1 MKRALLVSTAL
12 VAMLAAGG
20 GWMLKQR
27 AAVPSAAPVAA
38 AAPAEVAAVEFAAA
52 DIETLAPATL
62 ARTVPLTGSL
72 KPVDQT
78 VVKTKVAGELREVL
92 VREGLPVR
100 RGQPVARLDP
110 TEYEVRVRE
119 REATLKAA
127 VSQVDQAKRTL
138 DNTAQLKEKAFV
150 SQSALDQAQSAWE
163 VAGGNRDAAA
173 AQLALARKQ
182 LADTV
187 MSSAIDGV
195 VAERFA
201 QAGEKLPVDGRVL
214 SVVDLSRM
222 EIEAPVPAAEVG
234 AVRVGQTV
242 ELRIEGVAAPQVG
255 RIARIAPSTQAGTRS
270 VPVYIALDNR
280 DPSVRAGL
288 FAQGSLTVERREGA
302 LSVPQ
307 TAVRDRGGRTFV
319 YAIVD
324 GRVVERDVKLGLR
337 DEGSGTTRVEVL
349 QGLAAGER
357 IVAANLGAL
366 RAGAPARIAPGTGPG
381 GGPGGVQAA
390 PAAATASR

>member
-1 MKRALLVSTAL
+1 MKRVLVVCAA
-12 VAMLAAGG
+12 VAAVAVAGG
-20 GWMLKQR
+20 LWTMAKR
-27 AAVPSAAPVAA
+27 PAAPVAA
-38 AAPAEVAAVEFAAA
+38 PPAAPAAVAAPLEFAAA

-62 ARTVPLTGSL
+62 ARTVPLTGTL
-72 KPVDQT
+72 RPVDQT
-78 VVKTKVAGELREVL
+78 LVRTKVAGELREVL
-92 VREGLPVR
+92 VREGMAVR

-127 VSQVDQAKRTL
+127 ASQVDQARRTL

-150 SQSALDQAQSAWE
+150 SQSALDQAQSTWE
-163 VAGGNRDAAA
+163 VAVGNRDAAA

-187 MSSAIDGV
+187 MSPAIDGV

-214 SVVDLSRM
+214 SVIDLSRM

-234 AVRVGQTV
+234 SVRVGQTV

-255 RIARIAPSTQAGTRS
+255 RIARIAPTTQAGTRS
-270 VPVYIALDNR
+270 VPIYIALDNR

-288 FAQGSLTVERREGA
+288 FAQGSLSVERRERA

-307 TAVRDRGGRTFV
+307 TAVRDQGGRTYV

-324 GRVVERDVKLGLR
+324 GRIVERDVKLGLR
-337 DEGSGTTRVEVL
+337 DDSGGTTRIEVL
-349 QGLAAGER
+349 DGLAAGDR

-366 RAGAPARIAPGTGPG
+366 RAGAPARIAPGAGPG
-381 GGPGGVQAA
+381 GTRAA